1 MKTKSLFFV
10 AILSFVFLSACN
22 NGNSQ
27 SPKAEKSNN
36 NGVNLELTNAF
47 DSVSYAWGVN
57 LGTYLKSQGYKSIN
71 FDIMNAA
78 LTDMLNGKELKFKDE
93 VARKLIQSYGDVLM
107 ASKGEKNRKES
118 AAFLEA
124 NKKKEGVVTLPDGM
138 QYIILKKGDGPIPK
152 STDKVSVHYHGTL
165 IDGTVFDSSV
175 ERGQPAE
182 FGVTQVIKG
191 WTEALQMMPV
201 GSKWKLFIPADLAY
215 GDHPRPGGAI
225 EPGMAL
231 IFEVELLAI
240 K

>member
-1 MKTKSLFFV
+1 MKFKSIFFV

-27 SPKAEKSNN
+27 STTKTDKEDAT
-36 NGVNLELTNAF
+36 VNLELTNAF

-57 LGTYLKSQGYKSIN
+57 LGTYLKSQDYKSIN
-71 FDIMNAA
+71 LDLMNAA
-78 LTDMLNGKELKFKDE
+78 LTDMLNGKELKFSDE
-93 VARKLIQSYGDVLM
+93 IARQLIQAYGQKIM
-107 ASKGEKNRKES
+107 ASKGEENRKES

-124 NKKKEGVVTLPDGM
+124 NKKEEGVVTLPSGL
-138 QYIILKKGDGPIPK
+138 QYIIMKKGNGPIPK

-191 WTEALQMMPV
+191 WTEALQLMPV

-215 GDHPRPGGAI
+215 GDHPRPGGVI

-231 IFEVELLAI
+231 IFEVELLEI